1 MRPKTGVTV
10 LGLVAVL
17 ATVGLEGSRALPLA
31 TSPVAA
37 TLRAHIPPASLGPA
51 VCVLKGVGG
60 HRRGPFGDRWS
71 ILSKR
76 PGVSGNLVVEVPRV
90 VFIRPQGKWL
100 FVTTNTGRAP
110 ERWDSFYYHAGG
122 KTAVAGATLRD
133 RVLAECGAGVR

>member
-37 TLRAHIPPASLGPA
+37 TLRAHIPPASL
-51 VCVLKGVGG
+51 
-60 HRRGPFGDRWS
+60 GPFGDRWS

-110 ERWDSFYYHAGG
+110 ERWDSFYYLAGG
-122 KTAVAGATLRD
+122 KSAVAGATLRD